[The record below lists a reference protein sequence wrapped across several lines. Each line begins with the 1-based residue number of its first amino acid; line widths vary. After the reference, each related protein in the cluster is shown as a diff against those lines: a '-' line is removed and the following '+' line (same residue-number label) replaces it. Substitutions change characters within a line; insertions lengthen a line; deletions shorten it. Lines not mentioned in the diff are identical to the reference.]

1 MSCQKH
7 KDLLE
12 RWWNDRL
19 TGTERAELE
28 MQLNECEDCRREL
41 EGSRELWDLMGY
53 ISVPEPSGEMQVQ
66 FNAMLENY
74 KTTEGG
80 RKRVPGAAGTAAGA
94 GGMAAGMV
102 AGMAAL
108 RQLFAIRPWVAM
120 GFSMVLLLGG
130 FGLGLL
136 SNRQKTVV
144 VREPAGAVAR
154 VGSRP
159 ADTMTVIRV
168 PAKQE
173 VAGAVTTEGTT
184 GTTVRAAGGETEG
197 ATVRERA
204 VGGMAV
210 KERPFPESRQ
220 LEALTAQV
228 HEMREIMMISLL
240 QNPSA
245 SERLRAV
252 SYTSEIRKVNPDIAA
267 ALLATL
273 NNDPNVNVRLTTLEA
288 LTHFARDPVVREG
301 LIQSILQQD
310 SPLVQ
315 AALADAMLKLQEK
328 RAIQPF
334 KKLLQQKDLNGMV
347 RVKIEQ
353 TITRLT

>member
-1 MSCQKH
+1 MPCQKH

-19 TGTERAELE
+19 TEAERAELE
-28 MQLNECEDCRREL
+28 VQLTGCEDCRREL
-41 EGSRELWDLMGY
+41 EGSRELWELMGFMP
-53 ISVPEPSGEMQVQ
+53 VPEPSGEMQTQ
-66 FNAMLENY
+66 FNAMLESY
-74 KTTEGG
+74 KATEGAK
-80 RKRVPGAAGTAAGA
+80 RKTPVGLWQRFIVRP
-94 GGMAAGMV
+94 GMAAAFGGV
-102 AGMAAL
+102 
-108 RQLFAIRPWVAM
+108 V
-120 GFSMVLLLGG
+120 LLGG
-130 FGLGLL
+130 MGLGLL
-136 SNRQKTVV
+136 INKPKTVIIH
-144 VREPAGAVAR
+144 EAAAVPVKAK
-154 VGSRP
+154 VP
-159 ADTMTVIRV
+159 DTGLAVQS
-168 PAKQE
+168 AKQ
-173 VAGAVTTEGTT
+173 VAEMPVMEEKPAS
-184 GTTVRAAGGETEG
+184 ET
-197 ATVRERA
+197 
-204 VGGMAV
+204 
-210 KERPFPESRQ
+210 KQ

-228 HEMREIMMISLL
+228 HEMRELMMLSLL

-252 SYTSEIRKVNPDIAA
+252 SYTSEIRHVNPNIAA

-288 LTHFARDPVVREG
+288 LTHFARDPAVREG

-334 KKLLQQKDLNGMV
+334 KKLLQQKDLNSMV